1 MFFSKLP
8 LRVLIVAALIFAT
21 SCEVTRALWEDNYKE
36 SIRQFLVSKDGR
48 YIVFLGKK
56 YHYIFADQSGVI
68 DELLRLDQDHVVLI
82 VPEITE
88 LAVDGKNNIE
98 GHLGIKTFD
107 LNLTSEQRIFLF
119 SLGFKQEKEQGDL
132 MLKLPLKGKRYR
144 GVESVNEYYSA
155 LEEKCEIEIHHQAT
169 PLRDLEKIALTP
181 LTLVAD
187 TLFLSKEIVMAPF
200 LE

>member
-1 MFFSKLP
+1 MFFSKLL
-8 LRVLIVAALIFAT
+8 LRVFLVAALIFTT

-144 GVESVNEYYSA
+144 GIEAVNEYYSV
-155 LEEKCEIEIHHQAT
+155 LEEKYEIEIHRQAT
-169 PLRDLEKIALTP
+169 PLKDLEKIALTP